1 MRSVASEPYKQGAR
15 SRGRRRVRADPRR
28 RRRADAVAGYGG
40 AFFDGDEPMAELAIM
55 LIADARAHLLTGSVN
70 VA

>member
-1 MRSVASEPYKQGAR
+1 
-15 SRGRRRVRADPRR
+15 VRADPRR

-40 AFFDGDEPMAELAIM
+40 VFFDGDEPMAELAIM

-70 VA
+70 VAWRCRVQSGMAALTPEVL

>member
-1 MRSVASEPYKQGAR
+1 
-15 SRGRRRVRADPRR
+15 
-28 RRRADAVAGYGG
+28 VAGYGG

>member
-1 MRSVASEPYKQGAR
+1 
-15 SRGRRRVRADPRR
+15 VRADPRR

-40 AFFDGDEPMAELAIM
+40 VFFDGDEPMAELAIM